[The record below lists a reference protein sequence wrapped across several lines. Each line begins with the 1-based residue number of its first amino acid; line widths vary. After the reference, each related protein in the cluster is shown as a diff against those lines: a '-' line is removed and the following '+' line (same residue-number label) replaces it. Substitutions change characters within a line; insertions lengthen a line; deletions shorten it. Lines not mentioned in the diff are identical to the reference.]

1 MRRTRGLQQ
10 LSVFLFVCAMAGA
23 GCSVSKPMIA
33 SAEAPVFPVTATI
46 QDLMEGQIDPAADAL
61 WDSVAYIATLSGT
74 EDRRPRSDAD
84 WAAVRREALIL
95 IEATNLL
102 IMPGREVRS
111 DAATVGLGELT
122 PAEIQARIAAS
133 RPGFVQLAGGLRRAG
148 LEALAAID
156 AKDPERLIDAGS
168 TIDAACEA
176 CHVVYWYPNQ
186 QRPGR

>member
-1 MRRTRGLQQ
+1 
-10 LSVFLFVCAMAGA
+10 MAGA
-23 GCSVSKPMIA
+23 TCSVSSPRA
-33 SAEAPVFPVTATI
+33 APSETEGPPVTATI

-61 WDSVAYIATLSGT
+61 WDSVAYIATQSGT
-74 EDRRPRSDAD
+74 LDKRPRSDAE

-95 IEATNLL
+95 IEATKLL
-102 IMPGREVRS
+102 SMPGREVRPDS
-111 DAATVGLGELT
+111 AVAGVGELT
-122 PAEIQARIAAS
+122 TAEIRTRIAAS
-133 RPGFVQLAGGLRRAG
+133 RAGFVQLAGGLRRAG

-186 QRPGR
+186 QRPRP